1 MLTTSSF
8 HGIVSAFF
16 IAVYNQTNYRLESST
31 KLCEVAMKPL
41 PLFLIAIIVVLLVS
55 AHLTPRT
62 ASAQAPSHAALIHL
76 DSAIHP
82 VAGRFLER
90 GLEQAATDGAQFVI
104 IRLDTPG
111 GLLSTTREMITAI
124 LESPIPVV
132 VYVAPSGVHA
142 ASAGTFIV
150 AAAQVAAMAPAT
162 NVGAASPVGASGED
176 LPKTIK
182 SKATED
188 AAALLRSIANQRN
201 RNADALEKTVIDAV
215 SYTESEALDLGIIDI
230 VAADIP
236 ELISMLDGMIV
247 AVPGGEVQL
256 ETANI
261 VVQSIDRN
269 AVEKFLD
276 IVADPQ
282 ITFILI
288 SLGGIL
294 IIIELINPGLILP
307 GAFGVIALAIA
318 FLGLGNLPAN
328 WVGVGLVLL
337 GLAFFYGELLAPG
350 LGVFAI
356 SGAVSF
362 ILGAFLM
369 FANFSPPPIP
379 TPTIGVNIWAIAA
392 VALIMFGFVVTLF
405 VSIRQSKQAHYRS
418 AVITMVGNAGFA
430 KTALEPRGTVQVAN
444 EVWSAVSDSGA
455 TIAAGEEVIVSEVE
469 GLTLK
474 VISTTA
480 NEA

>member
-1 MLTTSSF
+1 
-8 HGIVSAFF
+8 
-16 IAVYNQTNYRLESST
+16 
-31 KLCEVAMKPL
+31 MKPL
-41 PLFLIAIIVVLLVS
+41 SLFLIAIIIVLLVS
-55 AHLTPRT
+55 AHLAPRA
-62 ASAQAPSHAALIHL
+62 ASAQTPSHAALIHL

-82 VAGRFLER
+82 VARRFLER
-90 GLEQAATDGAQFVI
+90 VLDQAATDGAQFVI

-111 GLLSTTREMITAI
+111 GLLSTTREMVTAM
-124 LESPIPVV
+124 LGSPIPVV

-176 LPKTIK
+176 LPDTIK

-188 AAALLRSIANQRN
+188 AAAFLRSIANQRN
-201 RNADALEKTVIDAV
+201 RNADALGKTVFDAV
-215 SYTESEALDLGIIDI
+215 SYTETEALDLGIIDI
-230 VAADIP
+230 VAADIL
-236 ELISMLDGMIV
+236 ELVSKLDGMVV

-256 ETANI
+256 QTENI

-337 GLAFFYGELLAPG
+337 GLVLFYGELLAPG

-369 FANFSPPPIP
+369 FANFSPSPIP
-379 TPTIGVNIWAIAA
+379 TPTMGVSIWAIAA
-392 VALIMFGFVVTLF
+392 VGLIMSVFVITLF
-405 VSIRQSKQAHYRS
+405 VSIRQSKGVYYRS
-418 AVITMVGNAGFA
+418 KVLAMVGDAGLA

-444 EVWSAVSDSGA
+444 EVWSAVSDSGL

-474 VISTTA
+474 VISATA
-480 NEA
+480 NEE